1 MQLMNG
7 IVWFRCTLK
16 MKKNLKKFTHL
27 YRRVED
33 LTKLFNFLIQP
44 NLDLYSITAFKT
56 SNLLIFRYVDYN
68 CYKCKQ
74 TLYGIMIHYVQQGE
88 LQSPLMLRAWQYTCF
103 GGPNRWQ
110 RAGKW
115 RWIAN
120 FITKSLAW
128 KQSFHYNVHWLM

>member
-1 MQLMNG
+1 M
-7 IVWFRCTLK
+7 
-16 MKKNLKKFTHL
+16 
-27 YRRVED
+27 
-33 LTKLFNFLIQP
+33 
-44 NLDLYSITAFKT
+44 
-56 SNLLIFRYVDYN
+56 DYN

-74 TLYGIMIHYVQQGE
+74 TLYGIMIYYVQQGE
-88 LQSPLMLRAWQYTCF
+88 LQSPLMLRVWQYTCF

-128 KQSFHYNVHWLM
+128 KQSFHYNVHYLCRMKTIWIVTEYRVFLASENKRPNDLCFQFSLGLKFNVVCRILLFCLGVRRNDCYWIGGIINV